1 LACTENGAPDWY
13 PQASLGQEAHV
24 SPGESGASI
33 DELLDRAVR
42 AINEGDRATATTLA
56 GRVLSVDHGNP
67 EAEDLLT
74 APAQY
79 GEIRRLT
86 IMFADLV
93 DSTALS
99 TRLEPETYRTLVG
112 RYRDEV
118 RRAVDRYEGHISSI
132 KGDGLLVVFGHP
144 KAHEND
150 VRRAVAAGL
159 DITRAVAQLSEQAE
173 RKFAAA
179 INVRV
184 GIHRGLVY
192 LDTDQDDVYG
202 FAANL
207 TARICGVAEPG
218 TVAVSDSVAPLVRD
232 SFELDVRPPVPVKG
246 VEGLVSHHQVL
257 GERPEAPPLRPPPLI
272 GRDREHG
279 WLQQSWQRARDGVL
293 TSPGVVF
300 RGEPGI
306 GKTRLANEAAELVRS
321 SGAPVIGLFGSPLH
335 TDTGLHPVRRL
346 VERRCGIT
354 RLTDGRERLRLL
366 QAELRACGLDPADAV
381 PLLAPVLGV
390 DPEHGYHPAAV
401 EGRALYELI
410 GATVRQYV
418 LACIGD
424 QAGLVVAEDVQW
436 FDASTLEL
444 LNSLLTGAH
453 GRLLV
458 VLTGREGNWLRT
470 DWPVT
475 LFELSPLTDEQSDAL
490 INALDPS
497 VTDPQR
503 AAVRN
508 RCDGVPF
515 YIEHVVGELE
525 AIGADFGVPEAL
537 YEPLF
542 ATLHHPHPDVVPV
555 IEAAAVIGR
564 AGDLPLLRAVV
575 GHDAKDVDYVVTEL
589 VGARVLE
596 RRRTHSWRFRHELLR
611 EVAAELA
618 PPSRSR
624 DLHARAARAL
634 VVAAATVEP
643 DWRVVASHF
652 EQAQQYDEA
661 VGAYQK
667 ASVNARRRGAI
678 HEAVACLTKAL
689 DQLTG
694 CAEDAARDRRE
705 IAIRLERGFLAGAV
719 QGSMSGEGP
728 ADFQR
733 CLALA
738 SAGNYQDEL
747 FSTLTALT
755 SYYVPRAELRR
766 AHDLLDSLSAR
777 ITRDRP
783 WSYPGIAS
791 VLGSVIWLE
800 GDFTTA
806 RAHLLRAL
814 ADRSAADPGVLDTAW
829 WVNVDP
835 ISLAHTYLA
844 LAHTVCGDLDRANAE
859 LTESFGRCDGLGFPQ
874 DAYNRANAYFM
885 EIWVRLESGQISEA
899 ATLVARLRQLSEQS
913 GLDVWQ
919 WVGRTEHATVKAL
932 AALGDGSDAAT
943 LTPLAEKL
951 ARHVDGSR
959 LMHLN
964 MFLTFHDS
972 IIGRLLISAGQP
984 EKARE
989 RLELALRHAEETG
1002 MHFYDAELMR
1012 VRAHTFTD
1020 PQERRNALADAFEF
1034 AHHQGA
1040 TLFEL
1045 RCILDSF
1052 DLVGGVDRSELD
1064 DAVSRFGGDARWP
1077 EFARA
1082 QRILS

>member
-1 LACTENGAPDWY
+1 M
-13 PQASLGQEAHV
+13 
-24 SPGESGASI
+24 SPGWSGASI
-33 DELLDRAVR
+33 DELLERAVR

-56 GRVLSVDHGNP
+56 AQVLSVDRGNP

-74 APAQY
+74 APARY
-79 GEIRRLT
+79 GEICRLT

-93 DSTALS
+93 ESTALS

-118 RRAVDRYEGHISSI
+118 GRVVDRYEGHIGSI
-132 KGDGLLVVFGHP
+132 KGDGLLAVFGHP

-150 VRRAVAAGL
+150 LRRAVAAGL
-159 DITRAVAQLSEQAE
+159 DITRAVAELSEQAK
-173 RKFAAA
+173 RKFGVA

-207 TARICGVAEPG
+207 TARLCGVAEPG
-218 TVAVSDSVAPLVRD
+218 TVAVSDAVAPLVGD
-232 SFELDVRPPVPVKG
+232 LFELDTRPPVSVKG
-246 VEGLVSHHQVL
+246 VDGLLSHHRVL
-257 GERPEAPPLRPPPLI
+257 AERPTASPLRPPPLI

-279 WLQQSWQRARDGVL
+279 WLQQSWQRARDGAL

-306 GKTRLANEAAELVRS
+306 GKTRLAIEAAELVEDSGGAVLELRGS
-321 SGAPVIGLFGSPLH
+321 SLH

-366 QAELRACGLDPADAV
+366 QAELRACGLDPVSTV
-381 PLLAPVLGV
+381 PLLAPVIGV
-390 DPEHGYHPAAV
+390 GPEHGYHPAAV
-401 EGRALYELI
+401 EGRSLYELI
-410 GATVRQYV
+410 GATVQQYV

-424 QAGLVVAEDVQW
+424 QAGLVVAEDVHW
-436 FDASTLEL
+436 FDPSTLEL
-444 LNSLLTGAH
+444 LNSLLATAD
-453 GRLLV
+453 GRVLV
-458 VLTGREGNWLRT
+458 VLTGREDGWLRT
-470 DWPVT
+470 DWPIT
-475 LFELSPLTDEQSDAL
+475 LFELAPLTDEQSDVL

-497 VTDPQR
+497 VTDAQR
-503 AAVRN
+503 AAIRN

-515 YIEHVVGELE
+515 YIEHVVGELDAAGPE
-525 AIGADFGVPEAL
+525 SGVPEAL

-542 ATLHHPHPDVVPV
+542 ARLHRPHADVVPV
-555 IEAAAVIGR
+555 VEAAAVIGR
-564 AGDLPLLRAVV
+564 TGDLPLLRSVV
-575 GHDAKDVDYVVTEL
+575 GGDAKDVDEVVTEL
-589 VGARVLE
+589 VRARVLE
-596 RRRTHSWRFRHELLR
+596 RRGTEGWRFRHELLR

-618 PPSRSR
+618 PPSLRR

-634 VVAAATVEP
+634 VDAASAVEP
-643 DWRVVASHF
+643 DWRVVAGHF
-652 EQAQQYDEA
+652 QQAQQYDDA
-661 VGAYQK
+661 VEAYQM
-667 ASVNARRRGAI
+667 ASVNARRRGALQ
-678 HEAVACLTKAL
+678 EALAYLTTAL
-689 DQLTG
+689 SQLTS
-694 CAEDAARDRRE
+694 CAAGSARDRSE
-705 IAIRLERGFLAGAV
+705 IAMRLERGFLAGAV

-766 AHDLLDSLSAR
+766 ARDLLDSLSAR

-783 WSYPGIAS
+783 WSYPAIAS

-800 GDFTTA
+800 GDFTAA
-806 RAHLLRAL
+806 RRHLLRAL
-814 ADRSAADPGVLDTAW
+814 AGRSAADPHVLDTAW

-844 LAHTVCGDLDRANAE
+844 LTHTVCGDLDRANAE
-859 LTESFGRCDGLGFPQ
+859 LTESFRRCDALGFPQ
-874 DAYNRANAYFM
+874 NAYNRANTYFM
-885 EIWVRLESGQISEA
+885 EIWVRLESGEISEA
-899 ATLVARLRQLSEQS
+899 ATLVGRLRQLSEQA

-919 WVGRTEHATVKAL
+919 WVGRTEHSAAKAL
-932 AALGDGSDAAT
+932 AALGDGADDAT
-943 LTPLAEKL
+943 LTALAVKL

-972 IIGRLLISAGQP
+972 IIGRLLIAAGQP
-984 EKARE
+984 ERARE
-989 RLELALRHAEETG
+989 RLETAMRHAEETG
-1002 MHFYDAELMR
+1002 MRFHDAELMR

-1020 PQERRNALADAFEF
+1020 MQERRNALAAALDF
-1034 AHHQGA
+1034 ARHQGA

-1045 RCILDSF
+1045 RCLLDFF
-1052 DLVGGVDRSELD
+1052 DLAGGGDGSELA
-1064 DAVSRFGGDARWP
+1064 DAARRFRGDARWP
-1077 EFARA
+1077 EFALA
-1082 QRILS
+1082 QRILADLPSQTGQR

>member
-1 LACTENGAPDWY
+1 M
-13 PQASLGQEAHV
+13 
-24 SPGESGASI
+24 SPGWSGASI
-33 DELLDRAVR
+33 DELLERAVR

-56 GRVLSVDHGNP
+56 AQVLSVDRGNP

-74 APAQY
+74 APARY
-79 GEIRRLT
+79 GEICRLT

-93 DSTALS
+93 ESTALS

-118 RRAVDRYEGHISSI
+118 GRVVDRYEGHISSI
-132 KGDGLLVVFGHP
+132 KGDGLLAVFGHP

-150 VRRAVAAGL
+150 LRRAVAAGL
-159 DITRAVAQLSEQAE
+159 DITRAVAELSEQAK
-173 RKFAAA
+173 RKFGVA

-207 TARICGVAEPG
+207 TARLCGVAEPG
-218 TVAVSDSVAPLVRD
+218 TVAVSDAVAPLVGD
-232 SFELDVRPPVPVKG
+232 LFELDTRPPVSVKG
-246 VEGLVSHHQVL
+246 VDGLLSHHRVL
-257 GERPEAPPLRPPPLI
+257 AERPTASPLRPPPLI

-279 WLQQSWQRARDGVL
+279 WLQQSWQRARDGAL

-306 GKTRLANEAAELVRS
+306 GKTRLAIEAAELVEDSGGAVLELRGS
-321 SGAPVIGLFGSPLH
+321 SLH

-366 QAELRACGLDPADAV
+366 QAELRACGLDPVSTV
-381 PLLAPVLGV
+381 PLLAPVIGV
-390 DPEHGYHPAAV
+390 GPEHGYHPAAV
-401 EGRALYELI
+401 EGRSLYELI
-410 GATVRQYV
+410 GATVQQYV

-424 QAGLVVAEDVQW
+424 QAGLVVAEDVHW
-436 FDASTLEL
+436 FDPSTLEL
-444 LNSLLTGAH
+444 LNSLLATAD
-453 GRLLV
+453 GRVLV
-458 VLTGREGNWLRT
+458 VLTGREDGWLRT
-470 DWPVT
+470 DWPIT
-475 LFELSPLTDEQSDAL
+475 LFELAPLTDEQSDVL

-497 VTDPQR
+497 VTDAQR
-503 AAVRN
+503 AAIRN

-515 YIEHVVGELE
+515 YIEHVVGELDAAGPE
-525 AIGADFGVPEAL
+525 SGVPEAL

-542 ATLHHPHPDVVPV
+542 ARLHRPHADVVPV
-555 IEAAAVIGR
+555 VEAAAVIGR
-564 AGDLPLLRAVV
+564 TGDLPLLRSVV
-575 GHDAKDVDYVVTEL
+575 GGDAKDVDEVVTEL
-589 VGARVLE
+589 VRARVLE
-596 RRRTHSWRFRHELLR
+596 RRGTESWRFRHELLR

-618 PPSRSR
+618 PPSLRR

-634 VVAAATVEP
+634 VDAASAVEP
-643 DWRVVASHF
+643 DWRVVAGHF
-652 EQAQQYDEA
+652 QQAQQYDDA
-661 VGAYQK
+661 VEAYQR
-667 ASVNARRRGAI
+667 ASVNARRRGALQ
-678 HEAVACLTKAL
+678 EALAYLTTAL
-689 DQLTG
+689 SQLTS
-694 CAEDAARDRRE
+694 CAAGSARDRSE
-705 IAIRLERGFLAGAV
+705 IAMRLERGFLAGAV

-766 AHDLLDSLSAR
+766 ARDLLDSLSAR

-783 WSYPGIAS
+783 WSYPAIAS

-800 GDFTTA
+800 GDFTAA
-806 RAHLLRAL
+806 RRHLLRAL
-814 ADRSAADPGVLDTAW
+814 AGRSAADPHVLDTAW

-844 LAHTVCGDLDRANAE
+844 LTHTVCGDLDRANAE
-859 LTESFGRCDGLGFPQ
+859 LTESFRRCDALGFPQ
-874 DAYNRANAYFM
+874 NAYNRANTYFM

-899 ATLVARLRQLSEQS
+899 ATLVGRLRQLSEQA

-919 WVGRTEHATVKAL
+919 WVGRTEHSAAKAL
-932 AALGDGSDAAT
+932 AALGDGADDAT
-943 LTPLAEKL
+943 LTALAVKL

-972 IIGRLLISAGQP
+972 IIGRLLIAAGQP
-984 EKARE
+984 ERARE
-989 RLELALRHAEETG
+989 RLETAMRHAEETG
-1002 MHFYDAELMR
+1002 MRFHDAELMR

-1020 PQERRNALADAFEF
+1020 LQERRNALAAALDF
-1034 AHHQGA
+1034 ARHQGA

-1045 RCILDSF
+1045 RCLLDFF
-1052 DLVGGVDRSELD
+1052 DLAGGGDGSELA
-1064 DAVSRFGGDARWP
+1064 DAARRFRGDARWP
-1077 EFARA
+1077 EFALA
-1082 QRILS
+1082 QRILADLPSQTGQR

>member
-1 LACTENGAPDWY
+1 
-13 PQASLGQEAHV
+13 V
-24 SPGESGASI
+24 SPGSSGASI
-33 DELLDRAVR
+33 DELLERAVR

-56 GRVLSVDHGNP
+56 AQVLSVDRGNP

-74 APAQY
+74 APARY
-79 GEIRRLT
+79 GEICRLT

-93 DSTALS
+93 ESTALS

-118 RRAVDRYEGHISSI
+118 GRVVDRYEGHISSI
-132 KGDGLLVVFGHP
+132 KGDGLLAVFGHP

-150 VRRAVAAGL
+150 LRRAVAAGL
-159 DITRAVAQLSEQAE
+159 DITRAVAELSEQAK
-173 RKFAAA
+173 RKFGVA

-207 TARICGVAEPG
+207 TARLCGVAEPG
-218 TVAVSDSVAPLVRD
+218 TVAVSDAVAPLVGD
-232 SFELDVRPPVPVKG
+232 LFELDTRPPVSVKG
-246 VEGLVSHHQVL
+246 VDGLLSHHRVL
-257 GERPEAPPLRPPPLI
+257 AERPTASPLRPPPLI

-279 WLQQSWQRARDGVL
+279 WLQQSWQRARDGAL

-306 GKTRLANEAAELVRS
+306 GKTRLAIEAAELVEDSGGAVLELRGS
-321 SGAPVIGLFGSPLH
+321 SLH

-366 QAELRACGLDPADAV
+366 QAELRACGLDPVSTV
-381 PLLAPVLGV
+381 PLLAPVIGV
-390 DPEHGYHPAAV
+390 GPEHGYHPAAV
-401 EGRALYELI
+401 EGRSLYELI
-410 GATVRQYV
+410 GATVQQYV

-424 QAGLVVAEDVQW
+424 QAGLVVAEDVHW
-436 FDASTLEL
+436 FDPSTLEL
-444 LNSLLTGAH
+444 LNSLLATAD
-453 GRLLV
+453 GRVLV
-458 VLTGREGNWLRT
+458 VLTGREDGWLRT
-470 DWPVT
+470 DWPIT
-475 LFELSPLTDEQSDAL
+475 LFELAPLTDEQSDVL

-497 VTDPQR
+497 VTDAQR
-503 AAVRN
+503 AAIRN

-515 YIEHVVGELE
+515 YIEHVVGELDATGPE
-525 AIGADFGVPEAL
+525 SGVPEAL

-542 ATLHHPHPDVVPV
+542 ARLHRPHADVVPV
-555 IEAAAVIGR
+555 VEAAAVIGR
-564 AGDLPLLRAVV
+564 TGDLPLLRSVV
-575 GHDAKDVDYVVTEL
+575 GGDAKDVDDVVTEL
-589 VGARVLE
+589 VRAHVLE
-596 RRRTHSWRFRHELLR
+596 RRGTEGWRFRHELLR

-618 PPSRSR
+618 PPSLRR

-634 VVAAATVEP
+634 VDAASAVEP
-643 DWRVVASHF
+643 DWRVVAGHF
-652 EQAQQYDEA
+652 QQAQQYDDA
-661 VGAYQK
+661 VEAYQM
-667 ASVNARRRGAI
+667 ASVNARRRGALQ
-678 HEAVACLTKAL
+678 EALAYLTTAL
-689 DQLTG
+689 SQLTS
-694 CAEDAARDRRE
+694 CAAGSARDRSE
-705 IAIRLERGFLAGAV
+705 IAMRLERGFLAGAV

-766 AHDLLDSLSAR
+766 ARDLLDSLSAR

-783 WSYPGIAS
+783 WSYPAIAS

-800 GDFTTA
+800 GDFTAA
-806 RAHLLRAL
+806 RRHLLRAL
-814 ADRSAADPGVLDTAW
+814 AGRSAADPHVLDTAW

-844 LAHTVCGDLDRANAE
+844 LTHTVCGDLDRANAE
-859 LTESFGRCDGLGFPQ
+859 LTESFRRCDALGFPQ
-874 DAYNRANAYFM
+874 NAYNRANTYFM

-899 ATLVARLRQLSEQS
+899 ATLVGRLRQLSEQA

-919 WVGRTEHATVKAL
+919 WVGRTEHSAAKAL
-932 AALGDGSDAAT
+932 AALGDGADDAT
-943 LTPLAEKL
+943 LTALAVKL

-972 IIGRLLISAGQP
+972 IIGRLLIAAGQP
-984 EKARE
+984 ERARE
-989 RLELALRHAEETG
+989 RLETAMRHAEETG
-1002 MHFYDAELMR
+1002 MRFHDAELMR

-1020 PQERRNALADAFEF
+1020 MQERRNALAAALDF
-1034 AHHQGA
+1034 ARHQGA

-1045 RCILDSF
+1045 RCLLDFF
-1052 DLVGGVDRSELD
+1052 DLAGGGDGSELA
-1064 DAVSRFGGDARWP
+1064 DAARRFRGDARWP
-1077 EFARA
+1077 EFALA
-1082 QRILS
+1082 QRILADLPSQTGQR

>member
-1 LACTENGAPDWY
+1 MT
-13 PQASLGQEAHV
+13 
-24 SPGESGASI
+24 PGDSGASI
-33 DELLDRAVR
+33 DELLERPVR
-42 AINEGDRATATTLA
+42 VINAGDRAPATTLA
-56 GRVLSVDHGNP
+56 GQVLSVDRGNP

-74 APAQY
+74 VPARS
-79 GEIRRLT
+79 GEIRRLA

-99 TRLEPETYRTLVG
+99 TRLEPETYHTLVG
-112 RYRDEV
+112 GYRDEV
-118 RRAVDRYEGHISSI
+118 RRIVDRYEGHISSI
-132 KGDGLLVVFGHP
+132 KGDGLLAVFGHP
-144 KAHEND
+144 RAHEND
-150 VRRAVAAGL
+150 VRRAVTAGL

-173 RKFAAA
+173 RKFGVA

-207 TARICGVAEPG
+207 TARLCGVAEPG
-218 TVAVSDSVAPLVRD
+218 TVAVSDAVAPLVCD
-232 SFELDVRPPVPVKG
+232 SFDLDTRPPLPVKG
-246 VEGLVSHHQVL
+246 VDGLLSHHQVL
-257 GERPEAPPLRPPPLI
+257 AERPTASPLRPPPLI
-272 GRDREHG
+272 GRDRERD

-306 GKTRLANEAAELVRS
+306 GKTRLAIEAAQLVEDSGGAVLELRGS
-321 SGAPVIGLFGSPLH
+321 SLH

-366 QAELRACGLDPADAV
+366 QAELRACGLDPVSTV
-381 PLLAPVLGV
+381 PLLAPVIGV
-390 DPEHGYHPAAV
+390 GPEHGYHPAAV
-401 EGRALYELI
+401 EGRSLYELI
-410 GATVRQYV
+410 GATVQQYV

-424 QAGLVVAEDVQW
+424 QAGLVVAEDVHW
-436 FDASTLEL
+436 FDPSTLEL
-444 LNSLLTGAH
+444 LNSLLAAAN
-453 GRLLV
+453 GRVLV
-458 VLTGREGNWLRT
+458 VLTGREDGWLRT
-470 DWPVT
+470 DWPIT
-475 LFELSPLTDEQSDAL
+475 LFDLAPLTDEESDAL

-497 VTDPQR
+497 VTDAQR
-503 AAVRN
+503 AAIRN

-515 YIEHVVGELE
+515 YIEHVVSELDAAGPE
-525 AIGADFGVPEAL
+525 SGVPEAL

-542 ATLHHPHPDVVPV
+542 ARLHHPHADVVPV
-555 IEAAAVIGR
+555 VEAAAVIGR
-564 AGDLPLLRAVV
+564 AGDLALLRSVV
-575 GHDAKDVDYVVTEL
+575 GGDGKDVDEVVTEL
-589 VGARVLE
+589 VRARVLE
-596 RRRTHSWRFRHELLR
+596 RRGADGWRFRHELLR

-618 PPSRSR
+618 PPSLRR

-634 VVAAATVEP
+634 VDAASAVEP

-652 EQAQQYDEA
+652 QQAEQYDDA
-661 VGAYQK
+661 VEAYQK
-667 ASVNARRRGAI
+667 ASVNARRRGALQ
-678 HEAVACLTKAL
+678 EALACLTNAL
-689 DQLTG
+689 IQLTS
-694 CAEDAARDRRE
+694 CAQGSARDRSE
-705 IAIRLERGFLAGAV
+705 IAIRLERGFLTGAV
-719 QGSMSGEGP
+719 LGSMSGEGP

-783 WSYPGIAS
+783 WSYPAIAS

-800 GDFTTA
+800 GDFTAA
-806 RAHLLRAL
+806 RSHLLRAL
-814 ADRSAADPGVLDTAW
+814 AGRSAADPHVLDTAW

-844 LAHTVCGDLDRANAE
+844 LTHTVCADLDRANAE
-859 LTESFGRCDGLGFPQ
+859 LTESFRRCDALGFPQ
-874 DAYNRANAYFM
+874 NAYNRANTYFM
-885 EIWVRLESGQISEA
+885 EIWVRLESGQISDA
-899 ATLVARLRQLSEQS
+899 ATLVGRLRQLSEQA

-919 WVGRTEHATVKAL
+919 WVGRTEHSAAKAL
-932 AALGDGSDAAT
+932 AALADGADAAS
-943 LTPLAEKL
+943 LTALAVKL
-951 ARHVDGSR
+951 ARQVDGSR
-959 LMHLN
+959 HMHLN

-972 IIGRLLISAGQP
+972 IIGRLLIAAGQQ
-984 EKARE
+984 EQARQ
-989 RLELALRHAEETG
+989 RLEMALRQAEETG
-1002 MHFYDAELMR
+1002 MHFHDAELMR
-1012 VRAHTFTD
+1012 LRAHTFTE
-1020 PQERRNALADAFEF
+1020 PNARRAALAAALELSR
-1034 AHHQGA
+1034 HQGA

-1045 RCILDSF
+1045 RCLMDSF
-1052 DLVGGVDRSELD
+1052 DLLGDGDRSEL
-1064 DAVSRFGGDARWP
+1064 ASLISRFPGDARWP

-1082 QRILS
+1082 QEILS

>member
-1 LACTENGAPDWY
+1 
-13 PQASLGQEAHV
+13 V
-24 SPGESGASI
+24 SPGWSGASI
-33 DELLDRAVR
+33 DELLERAVR

-56 GRVLSVDHGNP
+56 AQVLSVDRGNP

-74 APAQY
+74 APARY
-79 GEIRRLT
+79 GEICRLT

-93 DSTALS
+93 ESTALS

-118 RRAVDRYEGHISSI
+118 GRVVDRYEGHISSI
-132 KGDGLLVVFGHP
+132 KGDGLLAVFGHP

-159 DITRAVAQLSEQAE
+159 DITRAVAELSEQAK
-173 RKFAAA
+173 RKFGVA

-207 TARICGVAEPG
+207 TARLCGVAEPG
-218 TVAVSDSVAPLVRD
+218 TVAVSDAVAPLVGD
-232 SFELDVRPPVPVKG
+232 LFELDTRPPVSVKG
-246 VEGLVSHHQVL
+246 VDGLLSHHRVL
-257 GERPEAPPLRPPPLI
+257 AERPTASPLRPPPLI

-279 WLQQSWQRARDGVL
+279 WLQQSWQRARDGAL

-306 GKTRLANEAAELVRS
+306 GKTRLAIEAAELVEDSGGAVLELRGS
-321 SGAPVIGLFGSPLH
+321 SLH

-366 QAELRACGLDPADAV
+366 QAELRACGLDPVSTV
-381 PLLAPVLGV
+381 PLLAPVIGV
-390 DPEHGYHPAAV
+390 GPEHGYHPAAV
-401 EGRALYELI
+401 EGRSLYELI
-410 GATVRQYV
+410 GATVQQYV

-424 QAGLVVAEDVQW
+424 QAGLVVAEDVHW
-436 FDASTLEL
+436 FDPSTLEL
-444 LNSLLTGAH
+444 LNSLLATAD
-453 GRLLV
+453 GRVLV
-458 VLTGREGNWLRT
+458 VLTGREDGWLRT
-470 DWPVT
+470 DWPIT
-475 LFELSPLTDEQSDAL
+475 LFELAPLTDEQSDVL

-497 VTDPQR
+497 VTDAQR
-503 AAVRN
+503 AAIRN

-515 YIEHVVGELE
+515 YIEHVVGELDAAGPE
-525 AIGADFGVPEAL
+525 SGVPEAL

-542 ATLHHPHPDVVPV
+542 ARLHRPHADVVPV
-555 IEAAAVIGR
+555 VEAAAVIGR
-564 AGDLPLLRAVV
+564 TGDLPLLRSVV
-575 GHDAKDVDYVVTEL
+575 GGDAKDVDEVVTEL
-589 VGARVLE
+589 VRARVLE
-596 RRRTHSWRFRHELLR
+596 RRGTESWRFRHELLR

-618 PPSRSR
+618 PPSLRR

-634 VVAAATVEP
+634 VDAASAVEP
-643 DWRVVASHF
+643 DWRVVAGHF
-652 EQAQQYDEA
+652 QQAQQYDDA
-661 VGAYQK
+661 VEAYQR
-667 ASVNARRRGAI
+667 ASVNARRRGALQ
-678 HEAVACLTKAL
+678 EALAYLTTAL
-689 DQLTG
+689 SQLTS
-694 CAEDAARDRRE
+694 CAAGSARDRSE
-705 IAIRLERGFLAGAV
+705 IAMRLERGFLAGAV

-766 AHDLLDSLSAR
+766 ARDLLDSLSAR

-783 WSYPGIAS
+783 WSYPAIAS

-800 GDFTTA
+800 GDFTAA
-806 RAHLLRAL
+806 RRHLLRAL
-814 ADRSAADPGVLDTAW
+814 AGRSAADPHVLDTAW

-844 LAHTVCGDLDRANAE
+844 LTHTVCGDLDRANAE
-859 LTESFGRCDGLGFPQ
+859 LTESFRRCDALGFPQ
-874 DAYNRANAYFM
+874 NAYNRANTYFM

-899 ATLVARLRQLSEQS
+899 ATLVGRLRQLSEQA

-919 WVGRTEHATVKAL
+919 WVGRTEHSAAKAL
-932 AALGDGSDAAT
+932 AALGDGADDAT
-943 LTPLAEKL
+943 LTALAVKL

-972 IIGRLLISAGQP
+972 IIGRLLIAAGQP
-984 EKARE
+984 ERARE
-989 RLELALRHAEETG
+989 RLETAMRHAEETG
-1002 MHFYDAELMR
+1002 MRFHDAELMR

-1020 PQERRNALADAFEF
+1020 LQERRNALAAALDF
-1034 AHHQGA
+1034 ARHQGA

-1045 RCILDSF
+1045 RCLLDFF
-1052 DLVGGVDRSELD
+1052 DLAGGGDGSELA
-1064 DAVSRFGGDARWP
+1064 DAARRFRGDARWP
-1077 EFARA
+1077 EFALA
-1082 QRILS
+1082 QRILADLPSQTGQR